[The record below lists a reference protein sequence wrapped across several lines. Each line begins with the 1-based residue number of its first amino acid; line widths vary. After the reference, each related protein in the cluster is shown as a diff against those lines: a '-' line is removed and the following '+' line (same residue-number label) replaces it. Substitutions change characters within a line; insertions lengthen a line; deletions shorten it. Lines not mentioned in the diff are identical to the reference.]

1 MRTDKVLLAL
11 KMAFPHTIP
20 ILAGFLFLG
29 FAYGLYMNVSG
40 FSFWYSFA
48 MAILIFGGSLEFI
61 TVTMLLS
68 PFAPL
73 QALLITLMVQ
83 ARHLFYGISMLEKFK
98 GLGWKKFYLI
108 YAMCDETFS
117 VNYTAEIPDGVD
129 KGWFYFWI
137 SLLNQFYWVFGAT
150 MGGIFGS
157 LITFNTKGLDFVLT
171 AMFTV
176 IFVDRLLK
184 EKKHYSALI
193 GFASTLAC
201 LLIFGKNAF
210 MVPAMVCILLLLSTF
225 KKPIEKFGELE

>member
-1 MRTDKVLLAL
+1 
-11 KMAFPHTIP
+11 
-20 ILAGFLFLG
+20 
-29 FAYGLYMNVSG
+29 
-40 FSFWYSFA
+40 
-48 MAILIFGGSLEFI
+48 
-61 TVTMLLS
+61 
-68 PFAPL
+68 
-73 QALLITLMVQ
+73 
-83 ARHLFYGISMLEKFK
+83 MLEKFK

>member
-184 EKKHYSALI
+184 EEKHYSALI

-225 KKPIEKFGELE
+225 KKTIEKFGELE

>member
-1 MRTDKVLLAL
+1 MRSNKVFLAL

-29 FAYGLYMNVSG
+29 FAYGIYMNVSG
-40 FSFWYSFA
+40 FSFWYPFT

-83 ARHLFYGISMLEKFK
+83 ARHLFYGISMLEKYK

-117 VNYTAEIPDGVD
+117 VNYTAEVPDGVD

-137 SLLNQFYWVFGAT
+137 SFMDQFYWVFGAT

-201 LLIFGKNAF
+201 LLIFGKNSF
-210 MVPAMVCILLLLSTF
+210 MIPAMVCILLLLSAF
-225 KKPIEKFGELE
+225 RKPIEKYGELE